1 MSENLWSKMTVT
13 TVQGRLDDRGS
24 YKIVDPPEVVTL
36 VAEVAALRAEVAR
49 LTRERDILVDIACSL
64 GYAISPRQVMRSG
77 VLLELQERMAQPPNA

>member
-13 TVQGRLDDRGS
+13 TVQGRLDDGGS
-24 YKIVDPPEVVTL
+24 YKIVEPPEVVT
-36 VAEVAALRAEVAR
+36 LRAEVAR

-64 GYAISPRQVMRSG
+64 GYAISPRQVMRSD